1 MKISLFA
8 CPVLAC
14 AGHRDEQTAQQGI
27 RTGESLNL
35 LDDPRSVCSMLASRD
50 DGRAALYE
58 RFHRRLSGAAPHLD
72 EVEIGACYRRF
83 EFAARLAVVRLPRKW
98 QMPASRWLMYA
109 RSYGDPV
116 CWLV

>member
-1 MKISLFA
+1 MKIPLFV
-8 CPVLAC
+8 CPVSAFNDHC
-14 AGHRDEQTAQQGI
+14 DGKTAQQGI

-35 LDDPRSVCSMLASRD
+35 LDDPRSVHSMLASCD

-58 RFHRRLSGAAPHLD
+58 RFYRRLSGAAPHLD
-72 EVEIGACYRRF
+72 DVEIEACYRRF
-83 EFAARLAVVRLPRKW
+83 EFAARLAVVRLPWKW

-116 CWLV
+116 CWLA